1 MGNASIRGTENV
13 VLWADMSF
21 HVFSALLLTF
31 GSLLIHW
38 RLASAKKTA
47 SLIPGINRIGTK
59 RKGQVVS
66 AIDRWQSSKRRIFR
80 LLAHMSAWV
89 NIVLAISSAMLA
101 LSIFEFKRT
110 DNVVARPVR
119 FLAYTVAYTLM
130 SIAMATFYEI
140 KLPMLY
146 TWVIPSSIVAMLTGW
161 AISYLPHF
169 TQANILF
176 SVFSMIFLAVI
187 PLSMIVSS
195 PFRLTK
201 KLKRFLPLILHY
213 LIGLGFWFVLWFS
226 PLSNPNIGDHPAINL
241 TESIVFLVMEILWI
255 VGMVASFYLINMG
268 EKAELNPS
276 TTVLR
281 TEVTGDIKNPKS
293 LRSVH
298 QSEKGQIVTNL
309 DPRSTKYSMPSA
321 PPKQIFKTTPGGG
334 GAAIKLN
341 QKSAWDSVIVKSQAN
356 KKHHQ
361 MAQSQLRRSTV
372 PAWSSGSRYVGFD

>member
-1 MGNASIRGTENV
+1 MGNASIRGTENA

-38 RLASAKKTA
+38 KLASAKKTA

-59 RKGQVVS
+59 RKSQVVS

-80 LLAHMSAWV
+80 QLAHMSAWV
-89 NIVLAISSAMLA
+89 NIVLAVSSAMLA
-101 LSIFEFKRT
+101 LSIFEFKRS

-119 FLAYTVAYTLM
+119 FLAYTVAYTIM
-130 SIAMATFYEI
+130 SIAMSMFYEI
-140 KLPMLY
+140 KLTMLY

-169 TQANILF
+169 TQANVLF

-187 PLSMIVSS
+187 PVIMVVAS

-213 LIGLGFWFVLWFS
+213 VIGLGFWFVLWFS

-276 TTVLR
+276 TTVIK
-281 TEVTGDIKNPKS
+281 TEVTGDINNPKT
-293 LRSVH
+293 LRTVPGSRT
-298 QSEKGQIVTNL
+298 ITNL
-309 DPRSTKYSMPSA
+309 VPGHTNYSMPTA
-321 PPKQIFKTTPGGG
+321 PPKQIFKSTTG
-334 GAAIKLN
+334 GAAINLN
-341 QKSAWDSVIVKSQAN
+341 QKKSAWDSVIVKSQAN

-361 MAQSQLRRSTV
+361 TAQSQLRRSQTPV
-372 PAWSSGSRYVGFD
+372 WSANNRYVAFD

>member
-1 MGNASIRGTENV
+1 MGNASIRGTENA

-38 RLASAKKTA
+38 KLASAKKTA
-47 SLIPGINRIGTK
+47 SLIPGINRIGKK
-59 RKGQVVS
+59 RKGQLVS

-80 LLAHMSAWV
+80 LLAHMTAWV
-89 NIVLAISSAMLA
+89 NIVLALGSAMLA
-101 LSIFEFKRT
+101 LSIFEFKRS
-110 DNVVARPVR
+110 DDVVARPVR
-119 FLAYTVAYTLM
+119 FLAYTVAYTIM

-140 KLPMLY
+140 ELTMLY

-169 TQANILF
+169 TQANVLF

-187 PLSMIVSS
+187 PVIMVVAS

-213 LIGLGFWFVLWFS
+213 LIGLAFWFILWFS

-276 TTVLR
+276 TTVIR
-281 TEVTGDIKNPKS
+281 TEVTGDINNPKS
-293 LRSVH
+293 LRAVH

-309 DPRSTKYSMPSA
+309 APEHRDFRMPTKS
-321 PPKQIFKTTPGGG
+321 PKQIFKTSLGGSG
-334 GAAIKLN
+334 SKLN
-341 QKSAWDSVIVKSQAN
+341 QKKSAWDSVIVKSQAN
-356 KKHHQ
+356 KKHQ
-361 MAQSQLRRSTV
+361 MAQSQLRQSTV